1 MKMKSL
7 WRNPGQI
14 YKQSFILLALPNRT
28 IKAVN
33 IEPDFYEIRYE
44 NERSTYTFCSP
55 YSICLG
61 ITQL

>member
-33 IEPDFYEIRYE
+33 IEPDFYE
-44 NERSTYTFCSP
+44 RSTYAFCSP